1 MVDAH
6 NVPPELQNL
15 LLITTGNR
23 WPTGDETALR
33 AEAAAWRETARSLE
47 PLVERVGTVRSLA
60 ATALSG
66 AGEAAVDAFLAQLVG
81 GRGVEETDAVLHVL
95 VGAAEAAAEALEE
108 EALQIETLRI
118 EIIGALVVLFL
129 QLIIDSALWLF
140 GGAAKAT
147 TDIIATRVLCLAFV
161 RQAVAHMLTRLTE
174 SVVAMVGMAL
184 LAQIIELGEGH
195 RHSLDGHEL
204 GVAAVNGA
212 VGAPVGFGMGLMG
225 GAATTGLKNLAKK
238 PFFATLPNDAQALGK
253 LGTVVGFN
261 AGFGA
266 LTGMAEAA
274 AQDSVYGLSGDWVAG
289 AANGAYNA
297 VWGARH
303 NAQNPAGRFA
313 LSPAEHLEELIDH
326 HLAGL
331 STNRAGAGT
340 GTGVFDPPM
349 PAEGNG
355 PGGSLL
361 GPGPGNSDPQPG
373 ESFLDLAPDTD
384 EPHPPG
390 ESFLDLEPENSD
402 PQPGESF
409 LDLAPDTDEPHPP
422 GESFLDLEPDSMSS
436 HVYGVLRPS
445 APPRQP
451 VSSDTGH

>member
-33 AEAAAWRETARSLE
+33 AEAAAWRETAHALKPVVE
-47 PLVERVGTVRSLA
+47 LVETVGSLA
-60 ATALSG
+60 DRALSG
-66 AGEAAVDAFLAQLVG
+66 AGEDAVDAFIARLVG
-81 GRGVEETDAVLHVL
+81 GHGVDEPDAVLPL
-95 VGAAEAAAEALEE
+95 LIEAAESAAEALEE

-129 QLIIDSALWLF
+129 QLIIDSAMWMF
-140 GGAAKAT
+140 GGAAKAAE
-147 TDIIATRVLCLAFV
+147 DIIATRVLCLAFV
-161 RQAVAHMLTRLTE
+161 RQAVAHMVTRLTE

-195 RHSLDGHEL
+195 RRSLDGREL

-212 VGAPVGFGMGLMG
+212 VGAPVGFGMGLVG
-225 GAATTGLKNLAKK
+225 GAAMAGLKNLAKK
-238 PFFATLPNDAQALGK
+238 PFFTKLPNNARSLAK
-253 LGTVVGFN
+253 FGTVVSFN

-266 LTGMAEAA
+266 LTGMAEAG

-289 AANGAYNA
+289 AANGSYNA

-303 NAQNPAGRFA
+303 TAQNPAGRFA

-331 STNRAGAGT
+331 DKKSAGQAPS
-340 GTGVFDPPM
+340 VRP
-349 PAEGNG
+349 PAEG
-355 PGGSLL
+355 PDPDDSFLDL
-361 GPGPGNSDPQPG
+361 GPDPEADPGPVSPARRPDDSFLDLESDDGDPHDPG
-373 ESFLDLAPDTD
+373 ESFLDLDLDSDSDVDPGPDSLGRD
-384 EPHPPG
+384 PDD
-390 ESFLDLEPENSD
+390 SFLDLGPDDISD
-402 PQPGESF
+402 YVF
-409 LDLAPDTDEPHPP
+409 RMLN
-422 GESFLDLEPDSMSS
+422 
-436 HVYGVLRPS
+436 PS
-445 APPRQP
+445 A
-451 VSSDTGH
+451 S

>member
-33 AEAAAWRETARSLE
+33 AEARAWRETAHSLRLIAE
-47 PLVERVGTVRSLA
+47 QVTTVRSLA
-60 ATALSG
+60 ARALSG
-66 AGEAAVDAFLAQLVG
+66 AGEEAVDAVLARLVG
-81 GRGVEETDAVLHVL
+81 GQGGEESDAVLPL
-95 VGAAEAAAEALEE
+95 LMEAADSAAEALEE

-129 QLIIDSALWLF
+129 QLIIDSALWMF
-140 GGAAKAT
+140 GGAAKAAE
-147 TDIIATRVLCLAFV
+147 DIVATRVLCLAFV

-195 RHSLDGHEL
+195 RRTLDGHEL

-212 VGAPVGFGMGLMG
+212 VGAPVGFGMGLVSGTAM
-225 GAATTGLKNLAKK
+225 AGLKNLTKM
-238 PFFATLPNDAQALGK
+238 PFFTRLPNNAQSLAR
-253 LGTVVGFN
+253 LGTVVSFN

-266 LTGMAEAA
+266 LTGMAEAV

-289 AANGAYNA
+289 AANGSYNA

-326 HLAGL
+326 HLARLDKNPGA
-331 STNRAGAGT
+331 TAPAIRRA
-340 GTGVFDPPM
+340 
-349 PAEGNG
+349 AEGQE
-355 PGGSLL
+355 PDRSFLDL
-361 GPGPGNSDPQPG
+361 GPDDGPHGPG
-373 ESFLDLAPDTD
+373 ESFLDLRPGSPTHDPDRSFLD
-384 EPHPPG
+384 LEPDDGPHGPG
-390 ESFLDLEPENSD
+390 ESFLDLRPDSPTHD
-402 PQPGESF
+402 P
-409 LDLAPDTDEPHPP
+409 DR
-422 GESFLDLEPDSMSS
+422 SFLDLEPDDVISS
-436 HVYGVLRPS
+436 VFRALHPS
-445 APPRQP
+445 VP
-451 VSSDTGH
+451 

>member
-33 AEAAAWRETARSLE
+33 AEAAVWRETAHGLK
-47 PLVERVGTVRSLA
+47 PIVERVEIVRSLA
-60 ATALSG
+60 AKALSG
-66 AGEAAVDAFLAQLVG
+66 AGEDAVDAFMARLVG
-81 GRGVEETDAVLHVL
+81 GRGVEESDAVLPL
-95 VGAAEAAAEALEE
+95 LIEAAESAAEALEE

-118 EIIGALVVLFL
+118 EIIGTLVVLFL
-129 QLIIDSALWLF
+129 QLIIDSALWMF
-140 GGAAKAT
+140 GGAAKVAE
-147 TDIIATRVLCLAFV
+147 DIIATRVLCLAFV
-161 RQAVAHMLTRLTE
+161 RQAVAHILTRLTE

-195 RHSLDGHEL
+195 RRSLDGHEL

-212 VGAPVGFGMGLMG
+212 VGAPVGFGMGLVG
-225 GAATTGLKNLAKK
+225 GASMASLKNLAKK
-238 PFFATLPNDAQALGK
+238 PFFTKLPNNAQSLAK
-253 LGTVVGFN
+253 FGTVVSFN

-266 LTGMAEAA
+266 LTGMAEAV

-289 AANGAYNA
+289 AANGPYNA

-331 STNRAGAGT
+331 NKNSGGT
-340 GTGVFDPPM
+340 APAIRTS
-349 PAEGNG
+349 AEGQEPGHSFLDFG
-355 PGGSLL
+355 PDDGGPH
-361 GPGPGNSDPQPG
+361 GPG
-373 ESFLDLAPDTD
+373 ESFLDLGPDSPIQ
-384 EPHPPG
+384 ESGH
-390 ESFLDLEPENSD
+390 SFLDL
-402 PQPGESF
+402 G
-409 LDLAPDTDEPHPP
+409 PDDV
-422 GESFLDLEPDSMSS
+422 SS
-436 HVYGVLRPS
+436 YVFRTLNPS
-445 APPRQP
+445 A
-451 VSSDTGH
+451 S

>member
-6 NVPPELQNL
+6 HIPPALQNL

-33 AEAAAWRETARSLE
+33 AEAEAWRETAHELR
-47 PLVERVGTVRSLA
+47 PLAERVDTLRTRSA
-60 ATALSG
+60 RALSG
-66 AGEAAVDAFLAQLVG
+66 AGGDAVGAFLARLVG
-81 GRGVEETDAVLHVL
+81 GQENAESDAVLPL
-95 VGAAEAAAEALEE
+95 LIEAAEAAAEALEE

-129 QLIIDSALWLF
+129 QLIIDSAMWMF
-140 GGAAKAT
+140 GGAAKAAE
-147 TDIIATRVLCLAFV
+147 DIIATRVLCLAFL

-204 GVAAVNGA
+204 SVAAVNGA
-212 VGAPVGFGMGLMG
+212 VGAPVGFGMGLLG
-225 GAATTGLKNLAKK
+225 GSAMAGLKNLAKK
-238 PFFATLPNDAQALGK
+238 PFLTKLPGHMQSSVKFGA
-253 LGTVVGFN
+253 VVGFN

-266 LTGMAEAA
+266 LTGMAEAG

-289 AANGAYNA
+289 AANGSYNA

-326 HLAGL
+326 HLASLGK
-331 STNRAGAGT
+331 
-340 GTGVFDPPM
+340 D
-349 PAEGNG
+349 
-355 PGGSLL
+355 PGGNTATGAVPPPVASH
-361 GPGPGNSDPQPG
+361 DPDT
-373 ESFLDLAPDTD
+373 SFLDLRPDTP
-384 EPHPPG
+384 EPHDPDI
-390 ESFLDLEPENSD
+390 SFLD
-402 PQPGESF
+402 
-409 LDLAPDTDEPHPP
+409 
-422 GESFLDLEPDSMSS
+422 
-436 HVYGVLRPS
+436 
-445 APPRQP
+445 
-451 VSSDTGH
+451 